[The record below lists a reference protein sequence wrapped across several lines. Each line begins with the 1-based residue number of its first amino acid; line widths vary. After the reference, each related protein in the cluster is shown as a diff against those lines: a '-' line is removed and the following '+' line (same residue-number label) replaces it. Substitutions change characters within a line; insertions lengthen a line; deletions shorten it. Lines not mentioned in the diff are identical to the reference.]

1 MKIVLARIDDRF
13 IHGQVLTRWIKIHA
27 ADRIIVVSN
36 EVAQDE
42 MRKTL
47 ILSVAPSNV
56 KASAVS
62 ISKMAKAFHSPRYE
76 DTTAMLLFENPGDIV
91 SLIEAGVPIE
101 TVNVGGMRFENN
113 RRQITKSVS
122 VTEKDIKAFE
132 QLQELGVKLELS
144 TAVRFERRL
153 YADFKKRNKILEG
166 GF

>member
-27 ADRIIVVSN
+27 ADRIIVVSD

-132 QLQELGVKLELS
+132 QLQELGVKLELRR
-144 TAVRFERRL
+144 AVRFERRL

>member
-47 ILSVAPSNV
+47 ILSVAPLNV

-132 QLQELGVKLELS
+132 QLQELGVKLELRQLPS
-144 TAVRFERRL
+144 DSSE
-153 YADFKKRNKILEG
+153 DFMQILRNATKS
-166 GF
+166 

>member
-27 ADRIIVVSN
+27 ADRIIVVSD

-122 VTEKDIKAFE
+122 VTEKDIKFFE
-132 QLQELGVKLELS
+132 QLHGLGVKLEPRQLPS
-144 TAVRFERRL
+144 DSSE
-153 YADFKKRNKILEG
+153 DFMQILRNAIKS
-166 GF
+166 

>member
-1 MKIVLARIDDRF
+1 MNIVLARIDDRF

-27 ADRIIVVSN
+27 ADRIIVVSDD
-36 EVAQDE
+36 VAADD

-76 DTTAMLLFENPGDIV
+76 ETTAMLLFEKPGDIV
-91 SLIEAGVPIE
+91 SLIEAGVPIK
-101 TVNVGGMRFENN
+101 TVNVGGMRFEHN

-122 VTEKDIKAFE
+122 VTDQDIEAFE
-132 QLQELGVKLELS
+132 QLNELGVKLELRQLPS
-144 TAVRFERRL
+144 DTSE
-153 YADFKKRNKILEG
+153 DFMQILRNVAK
-166 GF
+166 

>member
-132 QLQELGVKLELS
+132 QLQELGVKLQLRQLPSDSSE
-144 TAVRFERRL
+144 
-153 YADFKKRNKILEG
+153 DFMQMLRNATKS
-166 GF
+166 

>member
-27 ADRIIVVSN
+27 ADRIIVVSD

-132 QLQELGVKLELS
+132 QLHGLGVKLELRQLPS
-144 TAVRFERRL
+144 DSSE
-153 YADFKKRNKILEG
+153 DFMQILRNAIKS
-166 GF
+166 

>member
-27 ADRIIVVSN
+27 ADRMIVVSN

-101 TVNVGGMRFENN
+101 IVNVGGMRFENN

-122 VTEKDIKAFE
+122 VTEKDIKSFE
-132 QLQELGVKLELS
+132 QLHELGVKLELRQLPS
-144 TAVRFERRL
+144 DSSE
-153 YADFKKRNKILEG
+153 DFMQMLRNATKS
-166 GF
+166 

>member
-101 TVNVGGMRFENN
+101 IVNVGGMRFENN

-122 VTEKDIKAFE
+122 VTEKDIKSFE
-132 QLQELGVKLELS
+132 QLHELGVKLELKQLPS
-144 TAVRFERRL
+144 DSSE
-153 YADFKKRNKILEG
+153 DFMQMLRNATKS
-166 GF
+166 

>member
-1 MKIVLARIDDRF
+1 MNITLARIDDRF
-13 IHGQVLTRWIKIHA
+13 IHGQILTRWIKVHA
-27 ADRIIVVSN
+27 ADRIIVVSDD
-36 EVAQDE
+36 VAQDE

-76 DTTAMLLFENPGDIV
+76 GVTAMLLFENPSDIV
-91 SLIEAGVPIE
+91 SLIAAGVPIK

-122 VTEKDIKAFE
+122 VTEEDIEAFE
-132 QLQELGVKLELS
+132 TLNELGVTLELRQLPS
-144 TAVRFERRL
+144 DTSE
-153 YADFKKRNKILEG
+153 DFMEILRNVTKSSRG
-166 GF
+166 

>member
-27 ADRIIVVSN
+27 ADRIIVVSD

-122 VTEKDIKAFE
+122 VTEKDIKSFE
-132 QLQELGVKLELS
+132 QLYGLGVKLELRQLPS
-144 TAVRFERRL
+144 DSSE
-153 YADFKKRNKILEG
+153 DFMQILRNAIKS
-166 GF
+166 

>member
-27 ADRIIVVSN
+27 ADRIIVVSD

-122 VTEKDIKAFE
+122 VTEKDIKSFE
-132 QLQELGVKLELS
+132 QLHELGVKLELRQLPS
-144 TAVRFERRL
+144 DSSK
-153 YADFKKRNKILEG
+153 DFMQMLRNATKS
-166 GF
+166 

>member
-27 ADRIIVVSN
+27 ADRIIVVSD

-132 QLQELGVKLELS
+132 QLQELGVKLELRQLPS
-144 TAVRFERRL
+144 DSSE
-153 YADFKKRNKILEG
+153 DFMQILRNATKS
-166 GF
+166 